1 MKAESP
7 TLPKATAPLA
17 ERFWAVQQRP
27 SARRVARAMQRAG
40 YPVHFVTISRWR
52 AQNWKVK
59 ASDHPLELAR
69 DQIEAVA
76 LSTSIQDLIHDPAYK
91 QDYGNLTDA
100 ETLRR
105 VARETAIATV
115 LVARAIQDQATAA
128 KSDLLG
134 MTPAVVALGR
144 AVEAL
149 PDAFQQTID
158 LERAGQGMTVFQQ
171 DTSQK
176 G

>member
-1 MKAESP
+1 M
-7 TLPKATAPLA
+7 
-17 ERFWAVQQRP
+17 R
-27 SARRVARAMQRAG
+27 RAG
-40 YPVHFVTISRWR
+40 YPVHFVTIARWR

-69 DQIEAVA
+69 EQIEAVA
-76 LSTSIQDLIHDPAYK
+76 QDLIHDPAHE

-115 LVARAIQDQATAA
+115 FVARAIQEQATAA

-134 MTPAVVALGR
+134 ITPAVVALGR
-144 AVEAL
+144 AIEAL

-158 LERAGQGMTVFQQ
+158 LERAG
-171 DTSQK
+171 K
-176 G
+176 E